1 VAIGL
6 AACALAAA
14 GCGGS
19 HRSTTSTAAS
29 APPQFLTHGGF
40 NSPSD
45 KLEVTFKL
53 ALYERA
59 GDPRGCYP
67 APDRLVGLIRSWEH
81 QRAAIATSDGSVR
94 RPGVVYVIRRGTSCG
109 NLRLGLRAP
118 AGLYVLD
125 SSQGPVQAPGLSEKH
140 NTGGGIR
147 KLGPP
152 SLISR
157 TSRVGGANRTSRLT
171 IECPSGTAPLG
182 GGMLQR
188 PAPAAGGEGFY
199 PHSYERL
206 GVQQGW
212 HVSGTLID
220 PSPNSTTPR
229 SITMQ
234 AICAGGF
241 STATPSPH
249 ETVFLL
255 PGQTKSVTASCP
267 AGQYLY
273 AGGFQRTDF
282 RGFGLPGGGGDYV
295 TESRAISPTA
305 WRASAHAFGAFG
317 GELTA
322 IAYCVSHPP
331 GPLLTAV
338 EGSAPVSRGSSA
350 TATTPGCPAG
360 RHLTSGGF
368 SLNGSSGAFF
378 ASGYFVGGPRWS
390 ATAYGYFG
398 SAELTAYGYCILP

>member
-1 VAIGL
+1 M
-6 AACALAAA
+6 ACALLAA

-19 HRSTTSTAAS
+19 HHTSTESSTTTA

-67 APDRLVGLIRSWEH
+67 APERLVGLIRSWEH
-81 QRAAIATSDGSVR
+81 LRAGIAATDGSVR
-94 RPGVVYVIRRGTSCG
+94 RPEVVYVIRQGTTCG
-109 NLRLGLRAP
+109 NLRLALRTP
-118 AGLYVLD
+118 AGVYILD
-125 SSQGPVQAPGLSEKH
+125 SSEGPVQAPGLSGKQ

-147 KLGPP
+147 RVGTP
-152 SLISR
+152 SLVSR
-157 TSRVGGANRTSRLT
+157 TSRVSGANQTSRLT

-182 GGMLQR
+182 GGMVQS
-188 PAPAAGGEGFY
+188 PTPGSGGEGFY

-220 PSPNSTTPR
+220 PMPRSTTPR
-229 SITMQ
+229 RITMQ
-234 AICAGGF
+234 AVCASGF

-295 TESRAISPTA
+295 TESRAVSPTT
-305 WRASAHAFGAFG
+305 WKASASAFGAFG
-317 GELTA
+317 GELTS
-322 IAYCVSHPP
+322 IAYCVSHPT

-338 EGSAPVSRGSSA
+338 EGSTAVPRGGSS
-350 TATTPGCPAG
+350 TATTPSCPAG
-360 RHLTSGGF
+360 RRLTSGGF
-368 SLNGSSGAFF
+368 SLHGSSDAFF
-378 ASGYFVGGPRWS
+378 VAGYFVRGPRW
-390 ATAYGYFG
+390 ATTAYGYFG
-398 SAELTAYGYCILP
+398 SAPRLTAYGYCLLP